1 MIDLRDLRQNPDP
14 YRQSAQQRGFDA
26 AVIDAALKHDEARN
40 KLLQEV
46 EQLRSELNLKGKP
59 TEAELAKLQTTKT
72 KLTKLEAELSSLEEK
87 LNDQLVR
94 IPNLMAPNTPE
105 GGEENKRQER
115 SWGEH
120 PKPNFELKDHLTLA
134 GANGWLDFERGAKVA
149 GSKFYFLQGSLVSLE
164 FAITQFILAKLSA
177 AGFTPMIVPHMVSG
191 RILEAT
197 GYQPR
202 GEENQS
208 YEIAGDDLTLI
219 GTAEIPLTGYFADE
233 ILSAARLPTAFIGH
247 SPAYRRE
254 AGAYGKYSKGLYRVH
269 QFNKLEMY
277 IFCLPEESN
286 DWHQKLVKLE
296 EDICQA
302 LELPYRVVRIAAGDL
317 GAPAYEKYD
326 VEYWSPVENE
336 YRELM
341 SCSNV
346 TDYQARRLNVRYR
359 GDDGKTHFVHTLN
372 GTAAAFSRL
381 PIALLENHQQS
392 DGSVRLPK
400 VLEPYYGGTTL

>member
-1 MIDLRDLRQNPDP
+1 MIDLRELRQNPDT
-14 YRQSAQQRGFDA
+14 YRESAQLRGIDA
-26 AVIDAALKHDEARN
+26 SVIDSALKHDEERN
-40 KLLQEV
+40 GLLRKV

-59 TEAELAKLQTTKT
+59 SDEELAKLQATKAGLAKLETELAESQT
-72 KLTKLEAELSSLEEK
+72 KLDESLS
-87 LNDQLVR
+87 R
-94 IPNLMAPNTPE
+94 IPNLMAEGTPE
-105 GGEENKRQER
+105 GGEENNREER
-115 SWGEH
+115 TWGEH
-120 PKPNFELKDHLTLA
+120 PKADFELKDHLTLA
-134 GANGWLDFERGAKVA
+134 ETNGWVDFERGAKVA
-149 GSKFYFLQGSLVSLE
+149 GSKFYFLQGSLVRLE
-164 FAITQFILAKLSA
+164 FAVTQFILAKLSE
-177 AGFTPMIVPHMVSG
+177 AGFTPMIVPHMVTP

-208 YEIAGDDLTLI
+208 YEIKDDDLTLI
-219 GTAEIPLTGYFADE
+219 GTAEIPLTGYYADE
-233 ILSAARLPTAFIGH
+233 ILTAKQLPSAFIGH

-277 IFCLPEESN
+277 VFCLPEESA
-286 DWHQKLVKLE
+286 DWHKKLVALE

-326 VEYWSPVENE
+326 LEYWSPVENE

-359 GDDGKTHFVHTLN
+359 DSDGKTQFVHTLN

-381 PIALLENHQQS
+381 PIALLENHQQA
-392 DGSVRLPK
+392 DGSVHLPEA
-400 VLEPYYGGTTL
+400 LATYYGGTTL